1 MGCDNEEDEGGEDEE
16 DDEEGGIKLTWLGPG
31 MVTDDGYNCG
41 APELSV
47 AAVNADASNR
57 HAAINSIGTL
67 VDQLETEVVKTFEV
81 PGGPFEDFMLAPSL
95 ISVCELPKVRHWCTL
110 PARDEITI
118 LLTMLAFPL
127 QLAAKSFK
135 TRMESYSYDGNVAQR
150 GDYASD
156 HTLLLW
162 DSARLERREAPV
174 SSTYGRYTGQV
185 LTQTG
190 GGLDVLVVG
199 VHMPYKKAVMRA
211 EAFNNMMRYIEE
223 VEETGHGVDATI
235 IFGDFNRRPTD
246 LGRELQQSTSRRAEN
261 WAARMAELG
270 EGLDELSEQQ
280 NGTASAATRHK
291 HAA

>member
-31 MVTDDGYNCG
+31 MVTDDGYNWG

-95 ISVCELPKVRHWCTL
+95 ISVCELPKVRHRCTL

-135 TRMESYSYDGNVAQR
+135 TRMESYSYRRKCGA
-150 GDYASD
+150 
-156 HTLLLW
+156 
-162 DSARLERREAPV
+162 ER
-174 SSTYGRYTGQV
+174 
-185 LTQTG
+185 
-190 GGLDVLVVG
+190 
-199 VHMPYKKAVMRA
+199 
-211 EAFNNMMRYIEE
+211 
-223 VEETGHGVDATI
+223 
-235 IFGDFNRRPTD
+235 
-246 LGRELQQSTSRRAEN
+246 
-261 WAARMAELG
+261 
-270 EGLDELSEQQ
+270 
-280 NGTASAATRHK
+280 
-291 HAA
+291 